1 MDLYQGK
8 VKKMLFRK
16 KNDEIDLEGK
26 KNVIQNTNYES
37 ITFVSLSCLRS
48 HNYVRQLV
56 NLLVP
61 LKTRK

>member
-26 KNVIQNTNYES
+26 KKRNSKYKLRINYIRVVVLFEV
-37 ITFVSLSCLRS
+37 T
-48 HNYVRQLV
+48 QLCSS
-56 NLLVP
+56 
-61 LKTRK
+61 TRKSPSAS